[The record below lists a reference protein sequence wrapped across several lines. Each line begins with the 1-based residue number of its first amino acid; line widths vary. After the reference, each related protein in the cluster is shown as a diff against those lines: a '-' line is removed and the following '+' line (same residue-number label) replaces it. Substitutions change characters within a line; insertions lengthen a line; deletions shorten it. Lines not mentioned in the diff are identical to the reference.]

1 MAALDADQMREL
13 LSDLLA
19 RLATEGIRGGVRVVG
34 GSAIALMNPARRATH
49 DIDAV
54 LTPAEP
60 ILAAAR
66 DMASERGL
74 PDDWLNDAVKAY
86 VPPVGGDDWVEIL
99 WEGDISVYV
108 GSLRM
113 LLAMKLYA
121 NRGRRDTEDI
131 EFLLGACD
139 VTSLEQ
145 AQEIFEEYHAQ
156 EVISD
161 SAALRVQAWLDD
173 RPHTDR

>member
-1 MAALDADQMREL
+1 M
-13 LSDLLA
+13 
-19 RLATEGIRGGVRVVG
+19 
-34 GSAIALMNPARRATH
+34 
-49 DIDAV
+49 
-54 LTPAEP
+54 
-60 ILAAAR
+60 
-66 DMASERGL
+66 
-74 PDDWLNDAVKAY
+74 
-86 VPPVGGDDWVEIL
+86 PPVGGDDWVEIL

-121 NRGRRDTEDI
+121 NRGRRGTEDI

>member
-1 MAALDADQMREL
+1 MAAMDAERIRGLMTEL
-13 LSDLLA
+13 VA
-19 RLATEGIRGGVRVVG
+19 RLAAHGIRGGVRIVG

-66 DMASERGL
+66 DIAAERGL
-74 PDDWLNDAVKAY
+74 PGDWLNDAVKAY
-86 VPPVGGDDWVEIL
+86 VPPVGEADWVEIL
-99 WEGDISVYV
+99 REGEFSVAV
-108 GSLRM
+108 GSARM

-131 EFLLGACD
+131 EFLLEACD

-156 EVISD
+156 EVISA
-161 SAALRVQAWLDD
+161 SAALRVQAWLD
-173 RPHTDR
+173 RHH